1 MVVFVRQPP
10 ETMLPDRCGVTM
22 YGISPRRL
30 LWMIVVPLVAVIF
43 ALALR
48 Q

>member
-1 MVVFVRQPP
+1 MFKF
-10 ETMLPDRCGVTM
+10 
-22 YGISPRRL
+22 SPRRM

-48 Q
+48 QS